1 MTILMF
7 ETQLLNGLKKDFN
20 ITTAKHNETI
30 RILIKQY
37 IKGEITKNN
46 MLDILK
52 GFAKENA

>member
-1 MTILMF
+1 MF

-20 ITTAKHNETI
+20 ITTSKHNQSI

-37 IKGEITKNN
+37 IKGQITKNN
-46 MLDILK
+46 MSNILK